1 MAEWHVQEELMG
13 RFLRAEAS
21 REESQR
27 IVRHL
32 LSGCPQCFER
42 THRAISEIGLW
53 SSGWE
58 EAYEEVFQRALA
70 FATREEQR
78 LALERLRGWEQWSSL
93 EPLNPQ
99 TRFAVVEAD
108 ESFHTWGFYDRL
120 LEAGRWHMRTEP
132 AEAIDVVRLAIT
144 VAERLDPATLGEQ
157 RVADLLA
164 RAWAALGNVKRIAA
178 DFEGARRAFN
188 EAWRIAAG
196 GTGDP
201 LEAAHIIGLEASYI
215 KDIGEFE
222 TAESTLEEALEIYR
236 KARDPHQQGRI
247 LLQMGDVIG
256 YVNPER
262 GLAHIR
268 KALALI
274 DTARDPR
281 LELCAQHDLAKFLNE
296 SGRAEGALV
305 ILDRARPLYKKFQD
319 DFTQLRLHW
328 LEGKIAANLG
338 DLAGAESIL
347 GQLWEELRVRDL
359 NQEVVL
365 VSIDL
370 AKVLTWKGEVARAA
384 ELVAQCYAIMKGW
397 GLHRDAL
404 AAWLVLQKTLAQG
417 HALGDI
423 FQRIEVYYRRHW
435 VKPAEFEQVEE

>member
-1 MAEWHVQEELMG
+1 MAEWHVPEELMG
-13 RFLRAEAS
+13 RFLRAEAL

-32 LSGCPQCFER
+32 LSGCPQCSEM
-42 THRAISEIGLW
+42 THRAISETGLW
-53 SSGWE
+53 SSRKACWE
-58 EAYEEVFQRALA
+58 EVYEEVFQRALA
-70 FATREEQR
+70 FATEEEQR
-78 LALERLRGWEQWSSL
+78 HALERLRGWAQWSSL
-93 EPLNPQ
+93 ESLNPQ
-99 TRFAVVEAD
+99 VRFAVVESD
-108 ESFHTWGFYDRL
+108 KSFHTWGLYDRL
-120 LEAGRWHMRTEP
+120 LEASRWYLHTEP
-132 AEAIDVVRLAIT
+132 AEAVDIVRLAIT
-144 VAERLDPATLGEQ
+144 VAERLDPVIFGEKSI
-157 RVADLLA
+157 ADFLA
-164 RAWAALGNVKRIAA
+164 NAWAAVGNVKRIAD

-188 EAWRIAAG
+188 EAWRFLEQ

-201 LEAAHIIGLEASYI
+201 LASAHIMSLEASYM

-222 TAESTLEEALEIYR
+222 TAESSLEEGLDIYR
-236 KARDPHQQGRI
+236 KASDPHQQGRI
-247 LLQMGDVIG
+247 LLKMGEAIG
-256 YVNPER
+256 HVYPER
-262 GLAHIR
+262 GLAHIQ

-274 DTARDPR
+274 DMTKEPR
-281 LELCAQHDLAKFLNE
+281 LDLCAQHNLAWFLNE
-296 SGRAEGALV
+296 TGKAKEALAV
-305 ILDRARPLYKKFQD
+305 IERARPRYQQFRD
-319 DFTQLRLHW
+319 EFTQLRLHW

-347 GQLWEELRVRDL
+347 GQLWEEFRVRDL

-370 AKVLTWKGEVARAA
+370 AKVLTWKGEIARAA

-423 FQRIEVYYRRHW
+423 FQRIEIYYRRHW
-435 VKPAEFEQVEE
+435 VRPATFA